1 MKSLILKPIHLL
13 AVVGLAIALLT
24 LGVVP
29 SASAMDADPVS
40 GTTLVLR
47 GAGIRTQGAQALYTA
62 KLYAA
67 HASAEASRLQ
77 VVVSRDVGASEITAL
92 LVHGLVANASDAELS
107 RLIPELFGLGA
118 VIGTQ
123 HSLRAGDGF
132 QIVANADRST
142 TIRIQARGAAQPVEV
157 TFDQPELFPVM
168 LKIWLGP
175 QPADGVLKQALLGQS
190 VQEYFRALPLR
201 NGH

>member
-1 MKSLILKPIHLL
+1 MKTPVLKSIHLF
-13 AVVGLAIALLT
+13 AMVGLAMALLV
-24 LGVVP
+24 LGIAP
-29 SASAMDADPVS
+29 SASAMDASAAS

-47 GAGIRTQGAQALYTA
+47 GAGTRIQDARALYTV

-67 HASAEASRLQ
+67 SASPDANQIQ
-77 VVVSRDVGASEITAL
+77 VVMSRDVKATEINAL
-92 LVHGLVANASDAELS
+92 LASGLVANASDEELS

-118 VIGTQ
+118 VIGAQ

-142 TIRIQARGAAQPVEV
+142 TIRIHARGAAQPVEV
-157 TFDQPELFPVM
+157 TFEQPELFPVM

-175 QPADGVLKQALLGQS
+175 QPVDNALKQALLGQS
-190 VQEYFRALPLR
+190 V
-201 NGH
+201 

>member
-1 MKSLILKPIHLL
+1 MKTPVLKSIHLF
-13 AVVGLAIALLT
+13 AVVGLAIALLV
-24 LGVVP
+24 LCVAP
-29 SASAMDADPVS
+29 PASAMDANPAP

-47 GAGIRTQGAQALYTA
+47 GAGTRTLGSQALYTV
-62 KLYAA
+62 KLYSAN
-67 HASAEASRLQ
+67 ASADANRLQ
-77 VVVSRDVGASEITAL
+77 VVMSRDVDASEITGL
-92 LVHGLVANASDAELS
+92 LASGLAANASDAELS

-118 VIGTQ
+118 VIGAQ

-142 TIRIQARGAAQPVEV
+142 TIRIQARGAAQPLEV

-175 QPADGVLKQALLGQS
+175 QPADGALKQALMGGQ
-190 VQEYFRALPLR
+190 AI
-201 NGH
+201 